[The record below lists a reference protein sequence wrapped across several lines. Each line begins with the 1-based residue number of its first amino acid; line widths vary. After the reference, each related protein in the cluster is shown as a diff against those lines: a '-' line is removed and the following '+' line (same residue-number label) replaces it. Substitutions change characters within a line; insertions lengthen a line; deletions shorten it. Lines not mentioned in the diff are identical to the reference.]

1 MLFSPFPDEAT
12 GAQKGELLVQGHT
25 AWELWKTSLPKIWSD
40 FMSIPLFCSL
50 ASVFTI
56 GGFGMLR
63 TGLGMT
69 ESVLLLSVA
78 SFCVFLLT
86 EGFT

>member
-1 MLFSPFPDEAT
+1 
-12 GAQKGELLVQGHT
+12 
-25 AWELWKTSLPKIWSD
+25 
-40 FMSIPLFCSL
+40 L